1 MSEMNVYLTGG
12 DERYQTLVLRFA
24 KLWKPIG
31 E

>member
-1 MSEMNVYLTGG
+1 MGSEINVYLTGEG
-12 DERYQTLVLRFA
+12 IPKVLRFA